1 MHISRVT
8 IKNFRNF
15 SDFTV
20 SFTNGYQTIIGENN
34 IGKSNL
40 YRAIRLV
47 LDKNMSYKERLLDEK
62 NFYGFNNLKI
72 DDFILISIDFFGEDL
87 SAFPNLHAIKTSDN
101 SARITYLYAHSSKLK
116 ETEDTFETIDIK
128 DFRYNFYGGGNSFD
142 FNNIIELNK
151 IGFKELEGI
160 NLFFITAFRNIYKDL
175 HGSNKSLLSQ
185 YCLSREDTETELN
198 QIQSILSS
206 SSADLNKLGFIPELT
221 ETLKTKSNEIAGNYF
236 SFPISLSFLSNYES
250 DSWNQLNL
258 FFNPEE
264 GKNIPINILGL
275 GQKNILYLSLF
286 LSKLINEQNQHEL
299 NILLIEEPE
308 AHLHP
313 QLQKLLFTNLGELS
327 NTQVFMTS
335 HSTHIASDCEFKNIN
350 ILYKNPQKQVKS
362 FSPFKNKLLSP
373 RDTLLLKRYLDAT
386 RSEIFF
392 ASAVILVEG
401 VAEQFIIPAIAKQKF
416 GINLTEYNISVIPIH
431 SRYFDPFLKLF
442 QKNNLELSACVIIDG
457 DTKELDDEEQITTA
471 VENAKKLEVEGRV
484 KVFDGTETLEID
496 LFPDSSCNSNYL
508 ETCFIKLEHK
518 KSFDNLQKC
527 DSSNWSAELIKRIDG
542 TVKKG
547 RFAQELALHIDEDFN
562 VPDYIVKA
570 LKFIAEQ
577 KGIKFPC

>member
-275 GQKNILYLSLF
+275 AF
-286 LSKLINEQNQHEL
+286 
-299 NILLIEEPE
+299 
-308 AHLHP
+308 
-313 QLQKLLFTNLGELS
+313 
-327 NTQVFMTS
+327 
-335 HSTHIASDCEFKNIN
+335 
-350 ILYKNPQKQVKS
+350 
-362 FSPFKNKLLSP
+362 NK
-373 RDTLLLKRYLDAT
+373 A
-386 RSEIFF
+386 
-392 ASAVILVEG
+392 
-401 VAEQFIIPAIAKQKF
+401 
-416 GINLTEYNISVIPIH
+416 
-431 SRYFDPFLKLF
+431 
-442 QKNNLELSACVIIDG
+442 
-457 DTKELDDEEQITTA
+457 
-471 VENAKKLEVEGRV
+471 
-484 KVFDGTETLEID
+484 
-496 LFPDSSCNSNYL
+496 
-508 ETCFIKLEHK
+508 
-518 KSFDNLQKC
+518 
-527 DSSNWSAELIKRIDG
+527 
-542 TVKKG
+542 
-547 RFAQELALHIDEDFN
+547 
-562 VPDYIVKA
+562 
-570 LKFIAEQ
+570 
-577 KGIKFPC
+577 